1 MRKVIHKVW
10 WAWDFDK
17 EEAWLNEMAAKG
29 LALVSVGFCRYEFE
43 DCRPGEYSVRLQLLK
58 DNVRHPESEKYLSF
72 LEETGAEHIGSW
84 IRWVYLRR
92 KTDEGSFELFS
103 DLDSRCR
110 QLSMIITFIL
120 SISAMNVGIG
130 IYNISL
136 MFLHRLP
143 ISALGFFNLA
153 LGILGCIG
161 CRRLSRKRR
170 RLREDAQI
178 FEA

>member
-43 DCRPGEYSVRLQLLK
+43 DSLPGEYSVRLQLLK
-58 DNVRHPESEKYLSF
+58 DNARHPESEKYLSF

-84 IRWVYLRR
+84 IRWVYLRK

-103 DLDSRCR
+103 DLESKCQ
-110 QLSMIITFIL
+110 QLSMIISFIL
-120 SISAMNVGIG
+120 VISIANILIG
-130 IYNISL
+130 TNNIVL
-136 MFLHRLP
+136 LFLNRLP
-143 ISALGFFNLA
+143 ISALGFANLA

-170 RLREDAQI
+170 RLREDAQV
-178 FEA
+178 FE